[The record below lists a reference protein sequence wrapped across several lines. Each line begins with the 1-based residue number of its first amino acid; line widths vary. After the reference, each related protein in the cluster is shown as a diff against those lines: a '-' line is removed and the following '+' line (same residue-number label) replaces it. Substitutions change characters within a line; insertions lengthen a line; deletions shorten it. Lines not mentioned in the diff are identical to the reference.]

1 MPVAPLRT
9 SAISRFGL
17 ALMLLGWAA
26 RAEQAAP
33 RARVAEDPYGGS
45 GAVVLEPVHA
55 TPQRQPTKRLVFSC
69 ITPGLVTFS
78 DRPCGPAQQL
88 YEIRLLPPHATQPGE
103 SASLTKAKPAASPQV
118 AHDDARAAD
127 AVAAAAA
134 KAAEHA
140 RTCERLEEAVQ
151 TLDRRMRAGY
161 SSSEAPRLW
170 DRWRDAKERLRQGD
184 C

>member
-1 MPVAPLRT
+1 
-9 SAISRFGL
+9 
-17 ALMLLGWAA
+17 MLLGWAA

-45 GAVVLEPVHA
+45 GAVILEPVLA
-55 TPQRQPTKRLVFSC
+55 PSQQPTKRLVFSC

-103 SASLTKAKPAASPQV
+103 SASLSKTKPAASPQV

-170 DRWRDAKERLRQGD
+170 DRWRDAKERLRQAD

>member
-1 MPVAPLRT
+1 MSSAPLHPAVPR
-9 SAISRFGL
+9 SLAGL
-17 ALMLLGWAA
+17 AFTFAA
-26 RAEQAAP
+26 IAASGAETSP
-33 RARVAEDPYGGS
+33 RARLAEDPYGGS
-45 GAVVLEPVHA
+45 GAAVLEPVPA
-55 TPQRQPTKRLVFSC
+55 PSPQPTRRLVFSC

-103 SASLTKAKPAASPQV
+103 AASLAKSKPSTSPRAPHDKAG
-118 AHDDARAAD
+118 AAD
-127 AVAAAAA
+127 AVSAAAA
-134 KAAEHA
+134 KAAEHTRA
-140 RTCERLEEAVQ
+140 CERLEEAVQ

-170 DRWRDAKERLRQGD
+170 DRWRDAKERLRQAD